1 MFTLSPGL
9 LISVRNAGESI
20 LFILPIALR
29 RPRGD
34 EKMKMLEIGKHHRLT
49 KNELENHLVGVFM
62 KMGRMSKGRHTE
74 NTLDKDGEPITS
86 LMTLYH
92 VHLDEDVAKEVMD
105 PGDFD
110 LLKDDGDFEMHI
122 ATWESGVGWIV
133 DYTGIRKLMIKIARA
148 DAEPQPCVNCDVY
161 KEQVEKVGKDHW
173 AVNKT
178 CQDCICGN
186 DGWPN
191 FTMEIQEE

>member
-1 MFTLSPGL
+1 MDLS
-9 LISVRNAGESI
+9 V
-20 LFILPIALR
+20 
-29 RPRGD
+29 
-34 EKMKMLEIGKHHRLT
+34 LEIGKHYRLA
-49 KNELENHLVGVFM
+49 KKGFENRLIQIFLR
-62 KMGRMSKGRHTE
+62 MGRMSKRKHTE
-74 NTLDKDGEPITS
+74 NTLGKDDELTTS
-86 LMTLYH
+86 LMTLYY

-122 ATWESGVGWIV
+122 ATWETGVGWIV
-133 DYTGIRKLMIKIARA
+133 DYSGMRKLLINIAHTY
-148 DAEPQPCVNCDVY
+148 EHPQLCINCDVY

>member
-1 MFTLSPGL
+1 MDLS
-9 LISVRNAGESI
+9 V
-20 LFILPIALR
+20 
-29 RPRGD
+29 
-34 EKMKMLEIGKHHRLT
+34 LEIGKHYNLT
-49 KNELENHLVGVFM
+49 KKDFENHLIQIFLR
-62 KMGRMSKGRHTE
+62 MGRISKNAVKEHDPSCQHIDKTYGGQPRCSLTE
-74 NTLDKDGEPITS
+74 EKEACYFLRSNERCPIHDTN
-86 LMTLYH
+86 LLLTLYY

-105 PGDFD
+105 PEDFD

-133 DYTGIRKLMIKIARA
+133 DYTGMRKLLIRIAHTY
-148 DAEPQPCVNCDVY
+148 EHPQLCINCDVY

-186 DGWPN
+186 NGWPN
-191 FTMEIQEE
+191 FTMVIQEE